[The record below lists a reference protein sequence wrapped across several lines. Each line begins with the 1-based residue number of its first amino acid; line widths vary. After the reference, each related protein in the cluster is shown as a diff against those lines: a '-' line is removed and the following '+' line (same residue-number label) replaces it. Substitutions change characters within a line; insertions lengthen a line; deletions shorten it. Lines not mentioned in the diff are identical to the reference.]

1 MLHFSNLFWD
11 SPKKKNPKERKDPF
25 HTSHPSDW
33 RQLIIIG
40 IVLMRSPE
48 EKRKREEDWERHKLE
63 RLSTVGHIDSTK
75 DYRETRHV
83 GEQNKLVPR
92 SPCRTLVGLKLLL
105 YFILCPKETPVP
117 GSVPAP
123 DSVPVPATDSP
134 LPLFCPS
141 LPTVSLCTHI
151 PLPLSYSSCFPLW
164 A

>member
-1 MLHFSNLFWD
+1 MCYIFQPISRQ
-11 SPKKKNPKERKDPF
+11 PKERKDPF

-48 EKRKREEDWERHKLE
+48 GKRKRRREEDRERHKLE

-117 GSVPAP
+117 AP
-123 DSVPVPATDSP
+123 GSVPVPATDSP

-141 LPTVSLCTHI
+141 LPTHTPS
-151 PLPLSYSSCFPLW
+151 P
-164 A
+164 